1 MKRIIFLLLAFIIF
15 FSSSALAAGTPSA
28 VVGGLRGK
36 GIAVGLDFTEY
47 FNWSGFYFGPGA
59 ELCTGSQFLILYFD
73 ARATVSKVYE
83 DTFLFFKGGA
93 TALIGSESLL
103 GINFVVGLESL
114 FDIKPLFVEFGIDA
128 AKDAG
133 LILQAGYKFTF

>member
-1 MKRIIFLLLAFIIF
+1 MKRIIFILLAFVI
-15 FSSSALAAGTPSA
+15 FSSSALAEGIPSA

-36 GIAVGLDFTEY
+36 GAAVGLDFTEY
-47 FNWSGFYFGPGA
+47 FNWSGLYFGPGI

-73 ARATVSKVYE
+73 ARATVNRVYE

-103 GINFVVGLESL
+103 GINFLVGLESL
-114 FDIKPLFVEFGIDA
+114 FDIKPLFVEFGVDA
-128 AKDAG
+128 TKDAG